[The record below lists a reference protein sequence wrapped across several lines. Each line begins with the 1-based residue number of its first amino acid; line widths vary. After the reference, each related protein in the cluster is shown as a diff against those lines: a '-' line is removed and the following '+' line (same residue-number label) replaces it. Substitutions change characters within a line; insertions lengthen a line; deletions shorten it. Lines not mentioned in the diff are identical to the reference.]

1 MKNSVGTTDTIY
13 LTLINRT
20 CFSSPLKHLLPATR
34 NLFSSYKE
42 QIQICLATV
51 AIGTVFLGAF
61 FVFLTQ
67 LAKYGW

>member
-1 MKNSVGTTDTIY
+1 MKNSIGTTDTIY
-13 LTLINRT
+13 LTPINRT
-20 CFSSPLKHLLPATR
+20 CFCSPLKQILPATR
-34 NLFSSYKE
+34 NLFSLYKE

-51 AIGTVFLGAF
+51 GIGTIFLGAF